1 MLRMESGLI
10 TTFDA
15 ADFASVP
22 FSIVVNGGEARV
34 VVSENTITLERGGQT
49 VDQWPILVDGTS
61 SMDHAVS
68 EIVDWLDDG
77 GDFPDPADNSLH
89 TLEVIV
95 ACHASHH
102 ANAVWKALPL
112 EGKDRLLEIRSG

>member
-1 MLRMESGLI
+1 M
-10 TTFDA
+10 
-15 ADFASVP
+15 SVP
-22 FSIVVNGGEARV
+22 FSIVVNGREARA

-61 SMDHAVS
+61 SMDRAIE
-68 EIVDWLDDG
+68 EIVGWLDDG

-95 ACHASHH
+95 ACHASHQ
-102 ANAVWKALPL
+102 ANAAWRVLPL
-112 EGKDRLLEIRSG
+112 EGEDRLLEIRSG